1 MVLDHPMKL
10 IRYSTQLQVY
20 NIVCTKSVYS
30 LPGLHWD
37 IPHWLKCEEWSSLH
51 GRMSFADSQYSQ
63 ARVLFTGWFN
73 CWPSLTLMLATHWS
87 TSGVRR
93 DQLE

>member
-1 MVLDHPMKL
+1 MTL
-10 IRYSTQLQVY
+10 IRYSTQPQVY
-20 NIVCTKSVYS
+20 TPKVFIHFLGFTGIF
-30 LPGLHWD
+30 PM
-37 IPHWLKCEEWSSLH
+37 HWLKCEEWSSLP
-51 GRMSFADSQYSQ
+51 GKMSFADSPYSQ

-73 CWPSLTLMLATHWS
+73 CWPSLTLMLATHWC